1 MMRTVTSR
9 RVKRAP
15 IVRVS
20 ISKDLTGEVLPPILL
35 APSVLPGLLATRDCS
50 ESRAIKAIKVDP
62 VDLNS
67 SRSGKE
73 NNIRAFPSRF

>member
-1 MMRTVTSR
+1 M
-9 RVKRAP
+9 
-15 IVRVS
+15 
-20 ISKDLTGEVLPPILL
+20 PPILL
-35 APSVLPGLLATRDCS
+35 APSPVLPGWLATRDCS